1 VSSPDGKELIK
12 MIYTI
17 SDFDKALL
25 YFHACDEWAKNH
37 YFRELVKI
45 WHGLSREDLP
55 KANSLMA
62 IALGHMSIDRRIEIL
77 EMLEK

>member
-1 VSSPDGKELIK
+1 

-17 SDFDKALL
+17 TDFDKALL
-25 YFHACDEWAKNH
+25 YFYACDEWAKNH
-37 YFRELVKI
+37 FFHELVKI

-62 IALGHMSIDRRIEIL
+62 IALEHMSIDLRIEIL